1 MAYEDFLFE
10 EEEEE
15 KTGKKWG
22 LHFSLPWGK
31 RKKEEDREGS
41 SADEDAGFSSFY
53 AGGMASLIEE
63 EEAEKAVSK
72 SLRERLRE
80 NPFTWYDYIIFL
92 IEILLFTLLVLALLG
107 RIPFF

>member
-10 EEEEE
+10 QEEEE
-15 KTGKKWG
+15 KTRGKWQFS
-22 LHFSLPWGK
+22 LHLPWGK
-31 RKKEEDREGS
+31 RKKEEERKGS
-41 SADEDAGFSSFY
+41 SVDEDVGFSSFY

-92 IEILLFTLLVLALLG
+92 IEILLFILLVLALLG